1 LYLDLNNNNLSKI
14 PLVLNYVYPRP
25 NTAEHNFK
33 THPKVKFVE
42 APLLDISAT
51 FIRNSI
57 KAGKSIRYMVSDVV
71 DEYIRWKKFYL

>member
-1 LYLDLNNNNLSKI
+1 
-14 PLVLNYVYPRP
+14 
-25 NTAEHNFK
+25 
-33 THPKVKFVE
+33 VE